1 MFRGGE
7 NMKYRVKHT
16 SIFQYETPVEQ
27 SLNTVRLKLRNN
39 ECQRLLSYHLKIS
52 PNSMAK
58 DYADIWRNSIS
69 SFYIPEKH
77 DELVIH
83 SSSIVSVQRSPYLYQ
98 IEYSNEMKEIFHSSL
113 FKEHYRPFITNTAY
127 TRLEEEQI
135 SEVVERIGQPINPIQ
150 FAYQLMNYLYTN
162 LTYDQTATNVNT
174 TAMEA
179 FELKAGVCQDFTHI
193 MLGIL
198 RHFNIP
204 ARYISGY
211 LYVGEDDKLI
221 GNTATHAW
229 IEIMLPGIGW
239 VGLDPTN
246 NVEVLENHIIM
257 CVGRDYQ
264 DVSPVE
270 GVYHGG
276 NHTLDVKV
284 NVRKID

>member
-1 MFRGGE
+1 
-7 NMKYRVKHT
+7 MKYRIKHT
-16 SIFQYETPVEQ
+16 NTFKYETPVEQ
-27 SLNTVRLKLRNN
+27 SLNTVRLKPRNN
-39 ECQRLLSYHLKIS
+39 ECQRLLAYHLKIS
-52 PNSMAK
+52 PNSMTK
-58 DYADIWRNSIS
+58 DYVDIWKNSIS

-77 DELVIH
+77 EQLSII

-98 IEYSNEMKEIFHSSL
+98 IEYSNEMERIFHSQL
-113 FKEHYRPFITNTAY
+113 FQDHYRPYLTNTNY
-127 TRLEEEQI
+127 TRLANEQLI
-135 SEVVERIGQPINPIQ
+135 EIVNSIGEPTNPIQ
-150 FAYQLMNYLYTN
+150 FSCNLMNYLYTN
-162 LTYDQTATNVNT
+162 MKYDQTATHVYT
-174 TAMEA
+174 TAKES

-193 MLGIL
+193 MLGVL

-211 LYVGEDDKLI
+211 LYVGEDDNLV

-229 IEIMLPGIGW
+229 IQIMLPGIGW

-276 NHTLDVKV
+276 ANTLEVKV
-284 NVRKID
+284 NVKKME